1 MAIPLN
7 LIQVWVGPKPPPP
20 KVQKFMEDTKTMN
33 SDMTYQRY
41 GNEVLERYKTDPY
54 ILHMLGAREEWAFIV
69 DRIRVL
75 LLRDEGGIYID
86 CDAQPIRPLSSMKF
100 WDAPHVDFVC
110 GFRDPYRSG
119 VALHRGISLLD
130 NTFLASAKNGRMANR
145 LVNLYHS
152 QAPKRD
158 GHDIGVEIMA
168 NCDWTTV
175 FTNFRYVYGMRVDP
189 ETVFLHDPQ
198 NLGSWTNN
206 HKLQFAT

>member
-1 MAIPLN
+1 MAVISK
-7 LIQVWVGPKPPPP
+7 IHQVWIGPKTPPAE
-20 KVQKFMEDTKTMN
+20 VHKFMDDTKAMN
-33 SDMTYQRY
+33 SDMAYQRY
-41 GNEVLERYKTDPY
+41 GNEILDRYKSDPY
-54 ILHMLGAREEWAFIV
+54 VLYLLGSNSPWAFIV

-86 CDAQPIRPLSSMKF
+86 CDAKPIRPLSSMKF

-168 NCDWTTV
+168 NCDETTV
-175 FTNFRYVYGMRVDP
+175 FTNFRYVYGMQVHP
-189 ETVFLHDPQ
+189 ETVFLHDPH
-198 NLGSWTNN
+198 NLGSWCDN
-206 HKLQFAT
+206 HKLQFAQ